1 MYNAYSEVTGLTITE
16 LLASVRGIS
25 AELFIC
31 KCLIPVFITGAL
43 KYSEPVGVF
52 SFQKGT

>member
-25 AELFIC
+25 AELFTC

-43 KYSEPVGVF
+43 EYSEPVGVF